1 MSLEDFLEEWRNAS
15 AYALVHTSGS
25 TGEPKPMWAEKR
37 KMLNSARITCDFL
50 GLKPGDTTLLCM
62 PLDYIA
68 GKMVVARAIER
79 HLRLVSVKPSG
90 HPLAEPESMEII
102 DFSSANPVL
111 THTTP
116 LPSWGEVGGEAVAMV
131 PLQVYNSLQVPEERK
146 RLMRIRHLII
156 GGGAI
161 DTRLASELRSF
172 PNNVW
177 STYGMT
183 ETLSHIALRR
193 LNGSEASQWYT
204 PFDSVEISQTADGC
218 LAIDAPLVHDGKLTT
233 NDRVEMRT
241 DPKTGKRQFRVL
253 GRKDNVI
260 DSGGIK
266 IQIEEVEAAL
276 MPFLKAPFAITKA
289 ADEKFGEIVV
299 LLTEATNMA
308 EVEEICVN
316 ALPKYWCP
324 RRYVHIDK
332 IPMTETGKIKRVRS

>member
-1 MSLEDFLEEWRNAS
+1 MSLKEFLEEWRNAS
-15 AYALVHTSGS
+15 HYVLVHTSGS
-25 TGEPKPMWAEKR
+25 TGKPKPMWASKE

-50 GLKPGDTTLLCM
+50 GLKPGDTALLCM

-68 GKMVVARAIER
+68 GKMVVVRAIER
-79 HLRLVSVKPSG
+79 RLRLISVEPSG
-90 HPLAEPESMEII
+90 HPLASIGEP
-102 DFSSANPVL
+102 L
-111 THTTP
+111 TF
-116 LPSWGEVGGEAVAMV
+116 AAMV

-161 DTRLASELRSF
+161 DARLAHELRGF
-172 PNNVW
+172 PNFVW

-193 LNGSEASQWYT
+193 INGNGASQWYT

-218 LAIDAPLVHDGKLTT
+218 LIIDAPLVHDGPLVT

-241 DPKTGKRQFRVL
+241 DTATGKRQFRVL

-266 IQIEEVEAAL
+266 IQIEEVEEAL
-276 MPFLKAPFAITKA
+276 RPFLNAPFAITKA

-299 LLTEATNMA
+299 LLTEATDMA
-308 EVEEICVN
+308 EVQEVCVN
-316 ALPKYWCP
+316 ALPKYWHP
-324 RRYVHIDK
+324 RRYVHVDK
-332 IPMTETGKIKRVRS
+332 IPMTETGKIKRRSLPLLGSATSL